1 MNRILTVLASAIL
14 IVVGGFFLMQGLFLL
29 NWIQGLAGGCLLGA
43 GVALMRSEFPLSKQ
57 PIPSSQREFP
67 LSKQPIPSPLSPS
80 AVQFMNRFR
89 LWYIVANAILA
100 VPIMLA
106 LAWVWSRPNR
116 EYQGD
121 FFGDFLKILIIA
133 ALILNSVSYRKQA
146 AFVRSLLTAPPQ
158 TATFQVVSFSIQFYG
173 YNLRSALV
181 TSLVLFIPLT
191 FLIFYFAPLPIIF
204 WFVPYHLI
212 TGLLIGADLRRWLQN
227 ELHKR

>member
-1 MNRILTVLASAIL
+1 MNRFLTVLASAIL

-57 PIPSSQREFP
+57 PIA
-67 LSKQPIPSPLSPS
+67 SPLSPS

-89 LWYIVANAILA
+89 LWYIVANAMLA

-116 EYQGD
+116 EYHGD

-133 ALILNSVSYRKQA
+133 APILYSVSYRKQA
-146 AFVRSLLTAPPQ
+146 AFVRSLLTAPPPA
-158 TATFQVVSFSIQFYG
+158 ATFQVVSFSVRFYG
-173 YNLRSALV
+173 YNLRGALV

-212 TGLLIGADLRRWLQN
+212 TGLLIGADLKRWLQR
-227 ELHKR
+227 ERHER